1 MNRYVISCDVL
12 ESIGNDTVSS
22 DYYTDVLFVFAQE
35 NPYHIVI
42 DNKNVLYN
50 QYYEIGKKE
59 GKCYWMIRL
68 WFETIIK
75 KLNEK
80 KKIFD
85 PTDPEIDS
93 QDNDILCLSLA
104 KKIPNHYLITSSK
117 QHFENKYPDESKK
130 IKLIEGDEAKRN
142 LNPQTIIFD
151 QKTDGEKSPITNN
164 FYNK

>member
-1 MNRYVISCDVL
+1 MNRYVISCDFL

-93 QDNDILCLSLA
+93 QDNDILCLFLFLHNPSL
-104 KKIPNHYLITSSK
+104 IQGLLLSLNHQFY
-117 QHFENKYPDESKK
+117 YYM
-130 IKLIEGDEAKRN
+130 
-142 LNPQTIIFD
+142 IF
-151 QKTDGEKSPITNN
+151 QN
-164 FYNK
+164 F